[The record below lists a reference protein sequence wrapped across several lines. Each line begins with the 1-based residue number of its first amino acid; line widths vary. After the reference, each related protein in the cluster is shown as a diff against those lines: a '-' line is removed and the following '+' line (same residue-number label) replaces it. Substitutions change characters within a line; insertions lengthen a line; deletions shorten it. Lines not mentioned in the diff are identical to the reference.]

1 MISETLEGWLTILAE
16 DGSEW
21 LSRLCVLFANE
32 KKLRSF
38 IDDIEYLDCARF
50 LAATAKIKA
59 KLCDNSDLILNPT
72 HEGLSRAHRLSRR
85 SRSENA
91 LSAALNGNRSK
102 LSDFFTKKITDG
114 KRHRSLTRSLFLPG
128 TNNSDSGFSSL
139 SPPTIPRWR
148 SQETLDSKMKTTS
161 SESVDLSISGH
172 VTVRPIH
179 PSILS
184 RQHCFQV
191 TTPHETKYFSCRSSQ
206 ELEKWVVS
214 IKKSIQPTRDVQY
227 RTDIG
232 LTVWIVEAKGLTDKP
247 KRRFYCELFFDK
259 VLYAKTSSKTK
270 SDILFWGEN
279 FAFNDL
285 PEVKTVTVQ
294 IYKETDGK
302 NKKDKRK
309 PVGSVD
315 VPVDSL
321 EIGVEVEKWYPVT
334 MESNKT
340 NGGESSS
347 VRLRFKY
354 QKVSILPVKSYSELL
369 EYLNRNYM
377 TICKALEPVVSVKQK
392 DEISR
397 VLLKILQACG
407 KATEFLS
414 TIVMDEVNNLEDENL
429 VFRGNSFA
437 TKAMDSY
444 MKMIGESYLQDTL
457 GDFVQSVYEFEEDCE
472 VDPSKKSS
480 GNLESNKENLKN
492 FVEKAWNLIMCSACL
507 FPSDLQIT
515 FHEFRRWCEGRSE
528 DLSTKLIS
536 GSIFLRFLCPAI
548 LSPSLFHLVQE
559 YPNERTSRALTL
571 IAKVVQNLANFTRF
585 GGKEEYMGFMNG
597 FVEKEFVNMRKFLSE
612 ISSRTDTTENNYEGI
627 IDIGRELALM
637 FNMLK
642 DQTSKMNQDALETL
656 RPLQFILKSLQETYH
671 DSERKFALGNESL
684 VAHRKWA
691 SSSDLVSDQD
701 KNNITLTPVSQIRIM
716 KSPNK
721 RTQSPPITSSSESNL
736 VDTGST
742 TAAIPEHLTISRYDE
757 SILSPISDIDP
768 PNLSPRL
775 RATYDD
781 NLQSSLRRRSYRRA
795 IASDEVSTAIPGAIE
810 RERSSSE
817 RRSLTRNLDSHR
829 RSQSESP
836 HVISSMDG
844 GSPNEARVIYQGE
857 LSNSRS
863 SLKSKE
869 GANHRHYRAVHD
881 SRQRNG
887 KEGSLKRRSLPPGN
901 SPVITDRSRT
911 SSPEH
916 PAPPRPTAPKPK
928 SVESPRSSPHPNNND
943 SSRFLN
949 PTVGRVARSPSGT
962 SSSSSGSE
970 ESWHSVGSSVEGV
983 GGGGGLSRRRARKM
997 PRTPSPED
1005 TSRGSSSPWERM
1017 PPRAEDTFENGY
1029 DVPPPK
1035 TIAEYE
1041 KELQD
1046 LREELLQTKR
1056 TLASTHEQLI
1066 LQESSTHKLVASFK
1080 ERLAESESSLQQLR
1094 HEKDKEMKELL
1105 DRLVSVETEL
1115 RQEHKEMQEVIQAKQ
1130 VIIEAQERRI
1140 KSIDSNNAK
1149 LIATLNQVGGSRANN
1164 KVLNYPSSDL

>member
-1 MISETLEGWLTILAE
+1 MVRHQE
-16 DGSEW
+16 
-21 LSRLCVLFANE
+21 
-32 KKLRSF
+32 
-38 IDDIEYLDCARF
+38 EY
-50 LAATAKIKA
+50 
-59 KLCDNSDLILNPT
+59 
-72 HEGLSRAHRLSRR
+72 G
-85 SRSENA
+85 
-91 LSAALNGNRSK
+91 
-102 LSDFFTKKITDG
+102 
-114 KRHRSLTRSLFLPG
+114 
-128 TNNSDSGFSSL
+128 
-139 SPPTIPRWR
+139 
-148 SQETLDSKMKTTS
+148 
-161 SESVDLSISGH
+161 
-172 VTVRPIH
+172 
-179 PSILS
+179 
-184 RQHCFQV
+184 
-191 TTPHETKYFSCRSSQ
+191 
-206 ELEKWVVS
+206 S

-285 PEVKTVTVQ
+285 SEVKTVTVQ

-321 EIGVEVEKWYPVT
+321 EMGVEVEKWYPVT

-340 NGGESSS
+340 NGGEASSI
-347 VRLRFKY
+347 RLRFKY
-354 QKVSILPVKSYSELL
+354 QKVSILPVKSYVELS

-397 VLLKILQACG
+397 VLLRILQACG

-480 GNLESNKENLKN
+480 GNLESNKENLKT
-492 FVEKAWNLIMCSACL
+492 FVEKVWNLIMCSACL
-507 FPSDLQIT
+507 FPSDLKIT

-559 YPNERTSRALTL
+559 YPDERTSRALTL
-571 IAKVVQNLANFTRF
+571 IAKVIQNLANFTRF
-585 GGKEEYMGFMNG
+585 GGKEEYMDFMNG
-597 FVEKEFVNMRKFLSE
+597 FVEKEFVNMRKFLNE
-612 ISSRTDTTENNYEGI
+612 ISSRTDTTENHYEGI

-656 RPLQFILKSLQETYH
+656 RPLQFILKSLQEIYH
-671 DSERKFALGNESL
+671 DSERKFAVGNESL

-721 RTQSPPITSSSESNL
+721 RTQNPPIRTSSESNL
-736 VDTGST
+736 VFNGG
-742 TAAIPEHLTISRYDE
+742 TAATTPEHLMTSRYDE

-768 PNLSPRL
+768 PSLSPRL
-775 RATYDD
+775 RANYDD
-781 NLQSSLRRRSYRRA
+781 DLQSSFRRRSYRRA
-795 IASDEVSTAIPGAIE
+795 IASDEVSKAIPGAIE

-817 RRSLTRNLDSHR
+817 RRSLTRNSDSHR

-836 HVISSMDG
+836 HVISSVDS
-844 GSPNEARVIYQGE
+844 GSPTEARVIYKGE

-869 GANHRHYRAVHD
+869 SANHRHYRAVYD
-881 SRQRNG
+881 SRQRDG
-887 KEGSLKRRSLPPGN
+887 KDGCLKRRSLPRGVPPGS
-901 SPVITDRSRT
+901 SPIITDRSRT
-911 SSPEH
+911 SSPE
-916 PAPPRPTAPKPK
+916 PPPPPRPTAPKPLLSSA
-928 SVESPRSSPHPNNND
+928 SVDPSHSSPRLNNHD

-949 PTVGRVARSPSGT
+949 PAVGRVARSPSGT

-970 ESWHSVGSSVEGV
+970 ESWHSVGSSVEGG
-983 GGGGGLSRRRARKM
+983 GGGGGLARRRARKM

-1005 TSRGSSSPWERM
+1005 RRRGSGSNPWERM
-1017 PPRAEDTFENGY
+1017 PPRAEDAFDNGY

-1035 TIAEYE
+1035 TVAEYE

-1094 HEKDKEMKELL
+1094 QEKDKEMKELL

-1115 RQEHKEMQEVIQAKQ
+1115 RQEQREMQEVIQAKQ

-1140 KSIDSNNAK
+1140 KSTDSSNAK
-1149 LIATLNQVGGSRANN
+1149 LIATLNQVGGSRASN